1 MIHELARTFIQY
13 PSIDVIEKFFVIPSV
28 LNLIDKSFIGL
39 TLPII
44 VHHKMNKT
52 MNNNVVLR
60 TQIYNLLYCTG
71 CVTVK
76 HLIKGPFLFVIKSI
90 ESKEKKI
97 MCDLYLEKKYLILV
111 FFLLF

>member
-1 MIHELARTFIQY
+1 
-13 PSIDVIEKFFVIPSV
+13 
-28 LNLIDKSFIGL
+28 
-39 TLPII
+39 
-44 VHHKMNKT
+44 MNKT

-111 FFLLF
+111 FFLLFWIFSSLLESVKRQQDALSEFCHKHN